1 MIDKSIH
8 MMDAGMRLFESEK
21 PYGIVLGGIKK
32 EMEGYGKVL
41 RTNEFSDEELPEASS
56 GCDLFLDRSTRY
68 KTKYISCSLED
79 AGTVG
84 RTADGEEIHRYAA
97 SLKEGNKNTN
107 VGIYVSLAMILI
119 WAMLGWLVSD
129 GGVLITLALTAV
141 GIYGA
146 WRTLRPSKDNINV
159 TRRLLDAFNDA
170 R

>member
-1 MIDKSIH
+1 MIDKSTY
-8 MMDAGMRLFESEK
+8 MMDVGMRLFDSEK

-41 RTNEFSDEELPEASS
+41 RTNEFSDEDLPKASV

-68 KTKYISCSLED
+68 KSKYISCTLED

-97 SLKEGNKNTN
+97 ALKEGNKNTN
-107 VGIYVSLAMILI
+107 VGIYVSLAMILV

-141 GIYGA
+141 GIIGA
-146 WRTLRPSKDNINV
+146 WWTLRPSKDNSRV
-159 TRRLLDAFNDA
+159 ARRLLDALDDA
-170 R
+170 K